1 MKFQTQQA
9 QDSAG
14 WNLAQAVLLG
24 GRRLGKGTLLSSEQA
39 AALGA
44 QLVQVYQLES
54 DDLSEDEAAQSLQ
67 SDLFGQAA
75 TPDTA
80 GLTLS
85 EARTGRVNALAAKPG
100 LVVLDAAGI
109 GRFNGVDE
117 AVTLAT
123 LPDRQRVE
131 TGDLVATLKII
142 PFAVPQATVNTARPA
157 QPLVRIQPLRP
168 QTIALIQT
176 QPGTV
181 SDRVLDKA
189 RDALQARLA
198 ALGSSIGQEQRVPHQ
213 SDAVAAAL
221 DADKSGD
228 LVVIFPGAATQD
240 RRDVGPSGLVA
251 AGGEVAHLG
260 MPVDPG
266 NLLFLGAHAGRP
278 VIGAPGCARSVA
290 FNGFDWVLERA
301 CADLVPTPAEI
312 QALGVG
318 GLLKEIPSRPLPRL
332 KA

>member
-1 MKFQTQQA
+1 M
-9 QDSAG
+9 
-14 WNLAQAVLLG
+14 
-24 GRRLGKGTLLSSEQA
+24 
-39 AALGA
+39 
-44 QLVQVYQLES
+44 
-54 DDLSEDEAAQSLQ
+54 
-67 SDLFGQAA
+67 
-75 TPDTA
+75 
-80 GLTLS
+80 GL
-85 EARTGRVNALAAKPG
+85 
-100 LVVLDAAGI
+100 I
-109 GRFNGVDE
+109 E

-142 PFAVPQATVNTARPA
+142 PFAVPQATVNAARPA

-168 QTIALIQT
+168 QTISLIQT